1 MSACIRVMG
10 YESVGGGIE
19 ANGRLTSITHCPIGI
34 DADRIES
41 DRFVFFTRPAVDVD
55 ERSLN
60 S

>member
-1 MSACIRVMG
+1 MG